1 MILLK
6 IKKRINRFLNRYACF
21 RLKTIN
27 NGELW
32 SFLDAYRQK
41 SHFSGTYY
49 YKYLKLY
56 QLISRHKFKEILE
69 CGSGVST
76 IIIAFALRH
85 NGSGRVT
92 SMEQHSGE
100 YFQRLLDIFPREP
113 ESFVEFKTSSI
124 FLDHY
129 GFLRGVRYSEV
140 PERPYDFV
148 FIDGPST
155 ASPTDGEPTFDFDFI
170 SVIRR
175 PLMGKMRALID
186 NRKSTEWALRQ
197 IFGESNVKYHSTSSL
212 GYVKAVDK
220 SDMRGMKDMVNFY

>member
-6 IKKRINRFLNRYACF
+6 IKKRINRFLNRYAFF
-21 RLKTIN
+21 RLKSIN

-41 SHFSGTYY
+41 SHFGGTYY

-56 QLISRHKFKEILE
+56 RLMSRYKFKEILE

-76 IIIAFALRH
+76 VIIAYALRQ
-85 NGSGRVT
+85 NGGGRVT

-100 YFQRLLDIFPREP
+100 YFQGLLDIFPGELK
-113 ESFVEFKTSSI
+113 SFVEFKTSPC

-129 GFLRGVRYSEV
+129 GFLRGVRYADV
-140 PERPYDFV
+140 PERLYDFV

-155 ASPTDGEPTFDFDFI
+155 ASPADGEPTFNFDFI

-175 PLMGKMRALID
+175 PLMGKARALID
-186 NRKSTEWALRQ
+186 NRKSTVWALQ
-197 IFGESNVKYHSTSSL
+197 QVFGKNNVKYRSTSAL

-220 SDMRGMKDMVNFY
+220 SDMKGMKNMVSFY